1 MALIQLLLVLV
12 AQNKQMEIR
21 LLEQVALRHQLNQ
34 AKGLLFRP
42 QVVAVVVMLMLV
54 YPVEVAVV
62 DQRILLALKGV
73 VVLALLV
80 KGTMVVLEMLLEPV
94 AAVAAQEEW
103 VRLLQLLGQRVVLQK
118 RVILQAKLLNMPVA
132 AAVV

>member
-1 MALIQLLLVLV
+1 
-12 AQNKQMEIR
+12 
-21 LLEQVALRHQLNQ
+21 
-34 AKGLLFRP
+34 
-42 QVVAVVVMLMLV
+42 VVAVVVMLMLV

>member
-1 MALIQLLLVLV
+1 V